1 VELEERLADGALSLA
16 DRAALAEELRQVE
29 SFIDTLDSMQAEAAK
44 NPAQDRA
51 DRETSATAFVRQWK
65 MNRALHAEFGGRIAF
80 QQGGPEPVDAYRIF
94 LEQAMARGDFAI
106 ADPALE
112 PAFWRYYRDDS
123 IHSFYEPGSAE
134 EARAFAA
141 PGDAATP

>member
-1 VELEERLADGALSLA
+1 
-16 DRAALAEELRQVE
+16 
-29 SFIDTLDSMQAEAAK
+29 
-44 NPAQDRA
+44 
-51 DRETSATAFVRQWK
+51 

-80 QQGGPEPVDAYRIF
+80 QQGVPEPVDAYRIF

-112 PAFWRYYRDDS
+112 PAFWGYYRDDS